1 MFSGRCGGMA
11 DAYAWGAYE
20 QRSWGFESLHL
31 HQSEESMYIL
41 TGSTYSLLFLYRRC
55 FIDNDFN
62 FILLFIWVMGIGN
75 LYSNEDKT
83 DFCGHKINII
93 TLLLKNSMIPFFDRS
108 IRRSALIIKINQFK
122 SEEVKLIDI
131 DDSNEAQYYTLFH
144 LNNGSC
150 RFVLHRK

>member
-1 MFSGRCGGMA
+1 
-11 DAYAWGAYE
+11 
-20 QRSWGFESLHL
+20 
-31 HQSEESMYIL
+31 
-41 TGSTYSLLFLYRRC
+41 
-55 FIDNDFN
+55 
-62 FILLFIWVMGIGN
+62 MGIGN